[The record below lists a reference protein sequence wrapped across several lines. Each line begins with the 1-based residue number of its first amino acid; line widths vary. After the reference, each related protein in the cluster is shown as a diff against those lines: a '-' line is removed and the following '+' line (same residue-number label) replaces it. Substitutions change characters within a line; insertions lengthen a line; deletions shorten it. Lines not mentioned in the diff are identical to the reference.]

1 MRYSIFIFTFYLLN
15 PFSSID
21 ANNNYPIILIHGF
34 IGWGSEEMGG
44 YNYWGGNYDYVEYLD
59 SLGYEVYNVSVGPIS
74 SNWDCA
80 VEAYYQIKG
89 GQVDYGKRH
98 STQYGIIQ
106 KPSSKKW
113 PGLYPEWDADHPIH
127 IIGHSMGGQTARR
140 LQYLLENEIYI
151 DSARTIPESSDL
163 LGQKHQ
169 AWIRSI
175 TTMSSPHNGT
185 TLSDIVNNSVPFL
198 QDFIGL
204 AAVIGNRFYSFD
216 LEQWAFKRNDEE
228 SWSSYFTRIRSHP
241 AWGTKNFCSWDVS
254 LEGARELNTVAVA
267 NENIFYFSFATSN
280 THLDSLSGK
289 HVPNK
294 DMSLILRP
302 NAHAMGKQIDYWADS
317 TSIDSTWFEN
327 DGIVN
332 TISMIG
338 PTTGLNGSDQIIEY
352 QVNEVLVPGSWYY
365 MGKLT
370 MDHRTLMGHGEISN
384 EVLNNILLLFKEHA
398 ERLYALPPF
407 LNIY

>member
-59 SLGYEVYNVSVGPIS
+59 SLGYKVYNISVGPIS

-151 DSARTIPESSDL
+151 DSARTILESSDL

-228 SWSSYFTRIRSHP
+228 SWSRYFTRIRSHP

-302 NAHAMGKQIDYWADS
+302 NAHAMGKQIDYWTDS

-370 MDHRTLMGHGEISN
+370 MDHRTLMGHGEISI
-384 EVLNNILLLFKEHA
+384 ELLNNILLLFKEHA

-407 LNIY
+407 

>member
-1 MRYSIFIFTFYLLN
+1 MRYSIVILTFYLLN
-15 PFSSID
+15 PFSSIK

-34 IGWGSEEMGG
+34 IGWGPEEMGG
-44 YNYWGGNYDYVEYLD
+44 YNYWGGIYGYVEYLD

-140 LQYLLENEIYI
+140 LQYLLETEIYV

-169 AWIRSI
+169 NWIRSI

-185 TLSDIVNNSVPFL
+185 TLSDIITKSVPFL

-216 LEQWAFKRNDEE
+216 LEQWGFKRSDKE
-228 SWSSYFTRIRSHP
+228 SWSRYFVRIRSNP
-241 AWGTKNFCSWDVS
+241 AWGTRNFCSWDMS
-254 LEGARELNTVAVA
+254 LEGARQLNTVAVA
-267 NENIFYFSFATSN
+267 NKNIFYFSFATSN
-280 THLDSLSGK
+280 THLDPLSGK

-302 NAHAMGKQIDYWADS
+302 NARAMGKQIDYWADS
-317 TSIDSTWFEN
+317 TSTDSTWFEN

-338 PTTGLNGSDQIIEY
+338 PTTGLNGSDPIIEY
-352 QVNEVLVPGSWYY
+352 QVNKVFVPGSWYY

-370 MDHRTLMGHGEISN
+370 MDHRTLMGHGKISN

-398 ERLYALPPF
+398 DRLYALPPII
-407 LNIY
+407 NIY

>member
-228 SWSSYFTRIRSHP
+228 SWSRYFTRIRSHP

-352 QVNEVLVPGSWYY
+352 QVNEVFVSGSWYY

-370 MDHRTLMGHGEISN
+370 MDHRTLMGHGKISN

-398 ERLYALPPF
+398 DRLYALPPII
-407 LNIY
+407 NIY

>member
-1 MRYSIFIFTFYLLN
+1 MRYSIFIFTFYILN

-34 IGWGSEEMGG
+34 IGWGPEEMGG

-59 SLGYEVYNVSVGPIS
+59 SLGYEIYNVSVGPIS

-228 SWSSYFTRIRSHP
+228 SWSRYFSRIRSHP

-302 NAHAMGKQIDYWADS
+302 NARAMGKLIDYWADS
-317 TSIDSTWFEN
+317 TSTDSTWFEN

-338 PTTGLNGSDQIIEY
+338 PTTGLNGSDPIIEY
-352 QVNEVLVPGSWYY
+352 QVNKVFVPGSWYY

-370 MDHRTLMGHGEISN
+370 MDHRTLMGHGKISN
-384 EVLNNILLLFKEHA
+384 ETLNNILLLFKEHA
-398 ERLYALPPF
+398 ERLHALPH
-407 LNIY
+407 Y

>member
-1 MRYSIFIFTFYLLN
+1 MRYSIIIFTFYLLN

-89 GQVDYGKRH
+89 GQVDYGNRH

-106 KPSSKKW
+106 KPAGKKW

-140 LQYLLENEIYI
+140 LQYLLENKLYL

-163 LGQKHQ
+163 LGQKHH

-185 TLSDIVNNSVPFL
+185 TLSDIVTKSAPFL

-216 LEQWAFKRNDEE
+216 LEQWAFKRNDKE
-228 SWSSYFTRIRSHP
+228 SWSRYFTRIKGHP
-241 AWGTKNFCSWDVS
+241 AWGTRNFCSWDLS
-254 LEGARELNTVAVA
+254 IEGARQLNTLAVA
-267 NENIFYFSFATSN
+267 NKNIFYFSFATSN

-294 DMSLILRP
+294 DMTLILRP
-302 NAHAMGKQIDYWADS
+302 NARAMGKQIDYWADS
-317 TSIDSTWFEN
+317 TSTDSTWFEN

-338 PTTGLNGSDQIIEY
+338 PTTGLNGSEQIIE
-352 QVNEVLVPGSWYY
+352 
-365 MGKLT
+365 
-370 MDHRTLMGHGEISN
+370 
-384 EVLNNILLLFKEHA
+384 
-398 ERLYALPPF
+398 
-407 LNIY
+407 

>member
-15 PFSSID
+15 PFCSID
-21 ANNNYPIILIHGF
+21 ANNKYPIILIHGF

-59 SLGYEVYNVSVGPIS
+59 SLGYEIYNVSVGPIS

-89 GQVDYGKRH
+89 GQVDYGERH

-106 KPSSKKW
+106 KPAGKKW
-113 PGLYPEWDADHPIH
+113 PGLYPEWNADHPIH

-140 LQYLLENEIYI
+140 LQYLLENEFYL
-151 DSARTIPESSDL
+151 DSAQTIPESSDL
-163 LGQKHQ
+163 LGKKHHS
-169 AWIRSI
+169 WIRSI

-185 TLSDIVNNSVPFL
+185 TLSDIVTKSAPFL

-204 AAVIGNRFYSFD
+204 AAVINNRFYSFD
-216 LEQWAFKRNDEE
+216 LEQWAFKRNDKE
-228 SWSSYFTRIRSHP
+228 SWSRYFTRIIGHP
-241 AWGTKNFCSWDVS
+241 AWGTRNFCSWDLS
-254 LEGARELNTVAVA
+254 IEGARQLNTLAVA
-267 NENIFYFSFATSN
+267 NKNIYYFSFATSN
-280 THLDSLSGK
+280 THLDSLSGN

-302 NAHAMGKQIDYWADS
+302 NARAMGKQIDYWEDS
-317 TSIDSTWFEN
+317 TSTDSTWFEN

-332 TISMIG
+332 TISMIA
-338 PTTGLNGSDQIIEY
+338 PTSGLNGPDLMKEY
-352 QVNEVLVPGSWYY
+352 HENEVLVSGVWYY

-370 MDHRTLMGHGEISN
+370 MDHRTLMGHCKISN
-384 EVLNNILLLFKEHA
+384 ETLNNILLLFKEHA
-398 ERLYALPPF
+398 KRLYALPLF
-407 LNIY
+407 

>member
-106 KPSSKKW
+106 KPSGKKW
-113 PGLYPEWDADHPIH
+113 PGLYQEWDADHPIH

-140 LQYLLENEIYI
+140 LQYILENEFYL

-163 LGQKHQ
+163 LGKKHH

-185 TLSDIVNNSVPFL
+185 TLSDIVTKSAPFL

-216 LEQWAFKRNDEE
+216 LEQWAFKRKDKE
-228 SWSSYFTRIRSHP
+228 SWSSYFTRIKGHP
-241 AWGTKNFCSWDVS
+241 AWGTRNFCSWDLS
-254 LEGARELNTVAVA
+254 IEGARQLNTLAVA
-267 NENIFYFSFATSN
+267 NKNIYYFSFATSN

-294 DMSLILRP
+294 DMTLILRP
-302 NAHAMGKQIDYWADS
+302 NARAMGKQIDYWADS
-317 TSIDSTWFEN
+317 TSTDSTWFEN

-332 TISMIG
+332 TISMIC
-338 PTTGLNGSDQIIEY
+338 PTSGLNGPDLMKEY
-352 QVNEVLVPGSWYY
+352 HENEVLVSGVWYY

-370 MDHRTLMGHGEISN
+370 MDHRTLMGHGKISN
-384 EVLNNILLLFKEHA
+384 ETLNNILLLFKEHA
-398 ERLYALPPF
+398 KRLYALPLF
-407 LNIY
+407 

>member
-15 PFSSID
+15 PFCSID
-21 ANNNYPIILIHGF
+21 ANNKYPIILIHGF

-89 GQVDYGKRH
+89 GQVDYGKSH

-106 KPSSKKW
+106 KPAGKKW
-113 PGLYPEWDADHPIH
+113 PGLYPEWDAHHPIH

-140 LQYLLENEIYI
+140 LQYLLENEFYL

-163 LGQKHQ
+163 LGKKHH

-185 TLSDIVNNSVPFL
+185 TLSDIVTKSAPFL

-216 LEQWAFKRNDEE
+216 LEQWAFKRKDKE
-228 SWSSYFTRIRSHP
+228 SWSRYFTRIKGHP
-241 AWGTKNFCSWDVS
+241 AWGTRNFCSWDLS
-254 LEGARELNTVAVA
+254 IEGARQLNTVAVA
-267 NENIFYFSFATSN
+267 NKNIFYFSFATSN
-280 THLDSLSGK
+280 THRDSLSGK

-294 DMSLILRP
+294 NMTFILRP
-302 NAHAMGKQIDYWADS
+302 NARAMGKQIDYWADS
-317 TSIDSTWFEN
+317 TSTDSTWFEN

-332 TISMIG
+332 TISMIA
-338 PTTGLNGSDQIIEY
+338 PTTGLNGSDPIIEY
-352 QVNEVLVPGSWYY
+352 KVNKVFVPGAWYY

-370 MDHRTLMGHGEISN
+370 MDHRTLMGHGKISN
-384 EVLNNILLLFKEHA
+384 DVLNNILLLFKEHA
-398 ERLYALPPF
+398 DRLYALPPII
-407 LNIY
+407 NIY

>member
-15 PFSSID
+15 LFSSTE

-34 IGWGSEEMGG
+34 IGWGPEEMGG

-89 GQVDYGKRH
+89 GQIDYGKRH

-151 DSARTIPESSDL
+151 DSARTISESSDL

-228 SWSSYFTRIRSHP
+228 SWSRYFTRIRSHP

-302 NAHAMGKQIDYWADS
+302 NARAMGKRIDYWADS
-317 TSIDSTWFEN
+317 TSTDSTWFEN

-332 TISMIG
+332 TISMIS
-338 PTTGLNGSDQIIEY
+338 PTTGLKGSDPIIVY
-352 QVNEVLVPGSWYY
+352 QDNKVFVPGSWYY

-370 MDHRTLMGHGEISN
+370 MDHRALMGHGKISDEI
-384 EVLNNILLLFKEHA
+384 LNSILSLLTEHA
-398 ERLYALPPF
+398 EKLYALPSF
-407 LNIY
+407 

>member
-1 MRYSIFIFTFYLLN
+1 MRYSIFIFTFYILN

-185 TLSDIVNNSVPFL
+185 TLSDIVKKSVPFL

-228 SWSSYFTRIRSHP
+228 SWSRYFTRIRSHP
-241 AWGTKNFCSWDVS
+241 AWGTRNFCSWDVS
-254 LEGARELNTVAVA
+254 LEGARQLNTVAVA
-267 NENIFYFSFATSN
+267 NKNIFYFSFATSN

-302 NAHAMGKQIDYWADS
+302 NAYAMGKQIDYWADS

-398 ERLYALPPF
+398 DRLYALPPII
-407 LNIY
+407 NIY

>member
-1 MRYSIFIFTFYLLN
+1 MRYSIFIFTFYILN

-163 LGQKHQ
+163 LGQKYQ

-228 SWSSYFTRIRSHP
+228 SWSRYFTRIRSHP

-384 EVLNNILLLFKEHA
+384 ELLNNILLLFKEHA
-398 ERLYALPPF
+398 ERLYDLPPF
-407 LNIY
+407 

>member
-89 GQVDYGKRH
+89 GQVDYGERH

-106 KPSSKKW
+106 KPAGKKW
-113 PGLYPEWDADHPIH
+113 PGLYPEWNADHPIH

-140 LQYLLENEIYI
+140 LQYLLENEFYL

-163 LGQKHQ
+163 LGKKHH

-185 TLSDIVNNSVPFL
+185 TLSDIVTKSAPFL

-204 AAVIGNRFYSFD
+204 AAVINNRFYSFD
-216 LEQWAFKRNDEE
+216 LEQWAFKRKDKE
-228 SWSSYFTRIRSHP
+228 SWSSYFTRIKGHP
-241 AWGTKNFCSWDVS
+241 AWGTRNFCSWDLS
-254 LEGARELNTVAVA
+254 IEGARQLNTLAVA
-267 NENIFYFSFATSN
+267 NKNIYYFSFATSN

-294 DMSLILRP
+294 DMTFMLRP
-302 NAHAMGKQIDYWADS
+302 NARAMGKQIDYWADS
-317 TSIDSTWFEN
+317 TSTDSTWFEN

-332 TISMIG
+332 TISMIC
-338 PTTGLNGSDQIIEY
+338 PTSGLNGPDLIKEY
-352 QVNEVLVPGSWYY
+352 HENEVLVSGVWYY

-370 MDHRTLMGHGEISN
+370 MDHRTLMGHGKISN
-384 EVLNNILLLFKEHA
+384 ETLNNILLLFKEHA
-398 ERLYALPPF
+398 KRLYALPLF
-407 LNIY
+407 

>member
-1 MRYSIFIFTFYLLN
+1 MRYSIFIFTFYILN

-228 SWSSYFTRIRSHP
+228 SWSRYFTRIRSHP
-241 AWGTKNFCSWDVS
+241 AWGTRNFCSWDVS
-254 LEGARELNTVAVA
+254 LEGARQLNTVAVA
-267 NENIFYFSFATSN
+267 NKNIFYFSFATSN

-302 NAHAMGKQIDYWADS
+302 NARAMGKQIDYWADS

-370 MDHRTLMGHGEISN
+370 MDHRTLMGHGEISI
-384 EVLNNILLLFKEHA
+384 ELLNNILLLFKEHA

-407 LNIY
+407 

>member
-169 AWIRSI
+169 GWIRSI

-228 SWSSYFTRIRSHP
+228 SWSRYFTRIRSHP

-384 EVLNNILLLFKEHA
+384 ELLNNILLLFKEHA
-398 ERLYALPPF
+398 ERLYALPPI

>member
-1 MRYSIFIFTFYLLN
+1 MRGSILIFYLLN
-15 PFSSID
+15 HFSIVE

-34 IGWGSEEMGG
+34 IGWGPEEMGG
-44 YNYWGGNYDYVEYLD
+44 YNYWGGKHSYVEYLD
-59 SLGYEVYNVSVGPIS
+59 SLGYEVYSVSVGPIS

-89 GQVDYGKRH
+89 GQVDYGKKH

-113 PGLYPEWDADHPIH
+113 PGLYPEWDVDHPIH

-140 LQYLLENEIYI
+140 LQYLLETEIYV
-151 DSARTIPESSDL
+151 DSAQTIPESSNL

-169 AWIRSI
+169 NLIRSI

-185 TLSDIVNNSVPFL
+185 TLSDIVTKSVPFL

-216 LEQWAFKRNDEE
+216 LEQWGFKKNDVE
-228 SWSSYFTRIRSHP
+228 SWSHYLVRIRNHP
-241 AWGTKNFCSWDVS
+241 AWGTNNFSSWDMS
-254 LEGARELNTVAVA
+254 LEGARQLNTVAVA
-267 NENIFYFSFATSN
+267 NKNIFYFSFATSN
-280 THLDSLSGK
+280 THLDHLSGK
-289 HVPNK
+289 HVPNQ

-302 NAHAMGKQIDYWADS
+302 NARAMGKQIDYWADS
-317 TSIDSTWFEN
+317 TSTDSTWFEN

-338 PTTGLNGSDQIIEY
+338 PTTGLNGSDSIIEY
-352 QVNEVLVPGSWYY
+352 KVNKVFVPGSWYY

-370 MDHRTLMGHGEISN
+370 MDHRTLMGHGKITD
-384 EVLNNILLLFKEHA
+384 EVRNSILLLFKKHA
-398 ERLYALPPF
+398 DTLYALPSF
-407 LNIY
+407 

>member
-1 MRYSIFIFTFYLLN
+1 MRYSIFIFTFYILN

-228 SWSSYFTRIRSHP
+228 SWSRYFTRIRSHP

-352 QVNEVLVPGSWYY
+352 QVNEVLVQGSWYY

-384 EVLNNILLLFKEHA
+384 ELLNNILLLFKEHA

-407 LNIY
+407 

>member
-1 MRYSIFIFTFYLLN
+1 MRYSIFIFTFYILN

-34 IGWGSEEMGG
+34 IGWGPEEMGG

-228 SWSSYFTRIRSHP
+228 SWSRYFTRIRSHP

-352 QVNEVLVPGSWYY
+352 QVNEVLVQGSWYY

-384 EVLNNILLLFKEHA
+384 ELLNNILLLFKEHA

-407 LNIY
+407 

>member
-15 PFSSID
+15 PFSSIE

-34 IGWGSEEMGG
+34 IGWGPEEMGG

-228 SWSSYFTRIRSHP
+228 SWSRYFTRIRSHP

-302 NAHAMGKQIDYWADS
+302 NARAMGKQIDYWADS

-370 MDHRTLMGHGEISN
+370 MDHRTLMGHGEISI
-384 EVLNNILLLFKEHA
+384 ELLNNILLLFKEHA

-407 LNIY
+407 

>member
-1 MRYSIFIFTFYLLN
+1 MRYSIFIFTFYLLY
-15 PFSSID
+15 PFSSIK
-21 ANNNYPIILIHGF
+21 ANNNYPIVLIHGF
-34 IGWGSEEMGG
+34 IGWGPEEMGG

-98 STQYGIIQ
+98 STQFGIIQ

-140 LQYLLENEIYI
+140 LQYLLETEIYV

-169 AWIRSI
+169 NWIRSI

-185 TLSDIVNNSVPFL
+185 TLSDIVTKSVPFL

-204 AAVIGNRFYSFD
+204 AAVIGNRFYRFD

-228 SWSSYFTRIRSHP
+228 SWSRYFTRIRSHP
-241 AWGTKNFCSWDVS
+241 AWGTRNFCSWDVS
-254 LEGARELNTVAVA
+254 LEGARQLNTVAVA
-267 NENIFYFSFATSN
+267 NKNIFYFSFATSN
-280 THLDSLSGK
+280 THLAPLSGK
-289 HVPNK
+289 HVPNQG
-294 DMSLILRP
+294 MSLILRP
-302 NAHAMGKQIDYWADS
+302 NARAMGKQIDYWADS
-317 TSIDSTWFEN
+317 TSTDSTWFEN

-338 PTTGLNGSDQIIEY
+338 PTTGLNGSDPIIEY
-352 QVNEVLVPGSWYY
+352 QVNKVFVPGSWYY

-370 MDHRTLMGHGEISN
+370 MDHRTLMGHGKISN
-384 EVLNNILLLFKEHA
+384 EVHNNILILFKEHA
-398 ERLYALPPF
+398 DRLYALPPII
-407 LNIY
+407 NIY

>member
-151 DSARTIPESSDL
+151 DSAQTIPESSYL

-228 SWSSYFTRIRSHP
+228 SWSRYFSRIRSHP

-370 MDHRTLMGHGEISN
+370 MDHRTLMGHGEISI
-384 EVLNNILLLFKEHA
+384 ELLNNILLLFKEHA
-398 ERLYALPPF
+398 ERLYALPSF
-407 LNIY
+407 

>member
-15 PFSSID
+15 PFSSTE

-34 IGWGSEEMGG
+34 IGWGPEEMGG

-98 STQYGIIQ
+98 STQFGIIQ

-140 LQYLLENEIYI
+140 LQYLLETEIYV

-169 AWIRSI
+169 NWIRSI

-185 TLSDIVNNSVPFL
+185 TLSDIITKSVPFL

-216 LEQWAFKRNDEE
+216 LEQWGFKKNNEE
-228 SWSSYFTRIRSHP
+228 SWSRYFTRIRSHP
-241 AWGTKNFCSWDVS
+241 AWGTNNFCSWDMS
-254 LEGARELNTVAVA
+254 LEGARQLNTVAVA
-267 NENIFYFSFATSN
+267 NKNIFYFSFATSN

-302 NAHAMGKQIDYWADS
+302 NARAMGKQIDYWADS
-317 TSIDSTWFEN
+317 TSTDSTWFEN

-338 PTTGLNGSDQIIEY
+338 PTTGLNGSDPIIEY
-352 QVNEVLVPGSWYY
+352 QVNKVFVPGSWYY

-398 ERLYALPPF
+398 DRLYALPPII
-407 LNIY
+407 NIY

>member
-1 MRYSIFIFTFYLLN
+1 MRYSIFIFTFYILN

-34 IGWGSEEMGG
+34 IGWGPEEMGG

-98 STQYGIIQ
+98 SMQYGIIQ
-106 KPSSKKW
+106 KPAGKKW
-113 PGLYPEWDADHPIH
+113 PGLYSEWDADHPIH

-140 LQYLLENEIYI
+140 LQYLLETEIYV

-169 AWIRSI
+169 NWIRSI

-185 TLSDIVNNSVPFL
+185 TLSDIVTKSVPFL

-204 AAVIGNRFYSFD
+204 AAVIGNRFYRFD

-228 SWSSYFTRIRSHP
+228 SWSRYFTRIRSHP
-241 AWGTKNFCSWDVS
+241 AWGTRNFSSWDVS
-254 LEGARELNTVAVA
+254 LEGARQLNTVAVA
-267 NENIFYFSFATSN
+267 NKNIFYFSFATSN
-280 THLDSLSGK
+280 THLDPLSGK

-302 NAHAMGKQIDYWADS
+302 NARAMGKQIDYWADS

-352 QVNEVLVPGSWYY
+352 QVNEVFAPGSWYY

-370 MDHRTLMGHGEISN
+370 MDHRTLMGHGQISN

-398 ERLYALPPF
+398 DRLYALPPII
-407 LNIY
+407 NIY

>member
-1 MRYSIFIFTFYLLN
+1 MRYSIFIFYLLN
-15 PFSSID
+15 PFSSIE

-34 IGWGSEEMGG
+34 IGWGPEEMGG

-59 SLGYEVYNVSVGPIS
+59 SLGYEIYNVSVGPIS

-140 LQYLLENEIYI
+140 LQYLLENELYI

-185 TLSDIVNNSVPFL
+185 TLSDIVTKSVPFL

-228 SWSSYFTRIRSHP
+228 SWSRYFTRIRSHP
-241 AWGTKNFCSWDVS
+241 AWGTRNFSSWDVS
-254 LEGARELNTVAVA
+254 LEGARQLNTLAVA
-267 NENIFYFSFATSN
+267 NKNIYYFSFATSN
-280 THLDSLSGK
+280 THFDSLSGN

-294 DMSLILRP
+294 DMGLILRP
-302 NAHAMGKQIDYWADS
+302 NARAMGKQIDYWADS
-317 TSIDSTWFEN
+317 TSTDSTWFEN

-338 PTTGLNGSDQIIEY
+338 PTTGLNGSDPIIEY
-352 QVNEVLVPGSWYY
+352 QVNKLFVPGSWYY

-370 MDHRTLMGHGEISN
+370 MDHRTLMGHGKISN
-384 EVLNNILLLFKEHA
+384 ETLNNILLLFKEHA
-398 ERLYALPPF
+398 ERLHALPH
-407 LNIY
+407 Y

>member
-1 MRYSIFIFTFYLLN
+1 MRYSILIFTFYLLN
-15 PFSSID
+15 PFSSIK
-21 ANNNYPIILIHGF
+21 ANNNYPIVLIHGF
-34 IGWGSEEMGG
+34 IGWGPEEMGG

-80 VEAYYQIKG
+80 VEAYYKIKG

-140 LQYLLENEIYI
+140 LQYLLETEIYV
-151 DSARTIPESSDL
+151 DSARIIPESSDL
-163 LGQKHQ
+163 LGQNHQ
-169 AWIRSI
+169 NWIRSI

-185 TLSDIVNNSVPFL
+185 TLSDIITKSVPFL

-216 LEQWAFKRNDEE
+216 LEQWGFKKNSEE
-228 SWSSYFTRIRSHP
+228 SLSRYFTRIRNHP
-241 AWGTKNFCSWDVS
+241 AWATNNFSSWDMS
-254 LEGARELNTVAVA
+254 LEGARQLNTVAVA
-267 NENIFYFSFATSN
+267 NKNIFYFSFATSN
-280 THLDSLSGK
+280 THLAPLSGK
-289 HVPNK
+289 HVPNH

-302 NAHAMGKQIDYWADS
+302 NARAMGKQIDYWADS
-317 TSIDSTWFEN
+317 TSTDSTWFEN

-338 PTTGLNGSDQIIEY
+338 PTTGLNGSDPIIEY
-352 QVNEVLVPGSWYY
+352 QVNKVFVPGSWYY

-370 MDHRTLMGHGEISN
+370 MDHRTLMGHGDISN

-398 ERLYALPPF
+398 DRLYALPPII
-407 LNIY
+407 NIY

>member
-1 MRYSIFIFTFYLLN
+1 MRYSIFIFTFYILN

-151 DSARTIPESSDL
+151 DSARTILESSDL

-169 AWIRSI
+169 DWIRSI

-228 SWSSYFTRIRSHP
+228 SWSRYFTRIRSHP
-241 AWGTKNFCSWDVS
+241 AWGTRNFCSWDVS
-254 LEGARELNTVAVA
+254 LEGARQLNTVAVA
-267 NENIFYFSFATSN
+267 NKNIFYFSFATSN

-294 DMSLILRP
+294 DMSLILRS
-302 NAHAMGKQIDYWADS
+302 NARAMGKQIDYWADS
-317 TSIDSTWFEN
+317 TRTDSTWFEN

-332 TISMIG
+332 TISMIS
-338 PTTGLNGSDQIIEY
+338 PTTGLNGSDPIIVY
-352 QVNEVLVPGSWYY
+352 QGNKVFVPGSWYY

-370 MDHRTLMGHGEISN
+370 MDHRTLMGHGKISD
-384 EVLNNILLLFKEHA
+384 EVLNSILLLFKQHA
-398 ERLYALPPF
+398 EKLYALPSF
-407 LNIY
+407 

>member
-1 MRYSIFIFTFYLLN
+1 MRYSILIFTFYLLN
-15 PFSSID
+15 PFSSIK
-21 ANNNYPIILIHGF
+21 ANNNYPIVLIHGF
-34 IGWGSEEMGG
+34 IGWGPEEMGG

-80 VEAYYQIKG
+80 VEAYYKIKG

-140 LQYLLENEIYI
+140 LQYLLETEIYV

-169 AWIRSI
+169 NFIRSI

-185 TLSDIVNNSVPFL
+185 TLSDIVTKSVPFL

-216 LEQWAFKRNDEE
+216 LEQWGFKKNSEE
-228 SWSSYFTRIRSHP
+228 SLSRYFTRIRNHP
-241 AWGTKNFCSWDVS
+241 AWATNNFSSWDMS
-254 LEGARELNTVAVA
+254 LEGARQLNTVAVA
-267 NENIFYFSFATSN
+267 NKNIFYFSFATSN
-280 THLDSLSGK
+280 THLAPLSGK
-289 HVPNK
+289 HVPNH

-302 NAHAMGKQIDYWADS
+302 NARAMGKQIDYWADS
-317 TSIDSTWFEN
+317 TSTDSTWFEN

-352 QVNEVLVPGSWYY
+352 QVNEVFVPGSWYY

-398 ERLYALPPF
+398 DRLYALPPII
-407 LNIY
+407 NIY

>member
-1 MRYSIFIFTFYLLN
+1 MRYSILIFTFYLLN
-15 PFSSID
+15 PFSSIK
-21 ANNNYPIILIHGF
+21 ANNNYPIVLIHGF
-34 IGWGSEEMGG
+34 IGWGPEEMGG

-80 VEAYYQIKG
+80 VEAYYKIKG

-140 LQYLLENEIYI
+140 LQYLLETEIYV

-163 LGQKHQ
+163 LGKKHQ
-169 AWIRSI
+169 NWIRSI

-185 TLSDIVNNSVPFL
+185 TLSDIITKSVPFL

-216 LEQWAFKRNDEE
+216 LEQWGFKKNSEE
-228 SWSSYFTRIRSHP
+228 SLSRYFTRIRNHP
-241 AWGTKNFCSWDVS
+241 AWATNNFSSWDMS
-254 LEGARELNTVAVA
+254 LEGARQLNTVAVA
-267 NENIFYFSFATSN
+267 NKNIFYFSFATSN
-280 THLDSLSGK
+280 THLAPLSGK
-289 HVPNK
+289 HVPNQ

-302 NAHAMGKQIDYWADS
+302 NARAMGKQIDYWADS
-317 TSIDSTWFEN
+317 TSTDSTWFEN

-352 QVNEVLVPGSWYY
+352 QVNEVFVPGSWYY

-370 MDHRTLMGHGEISN
+370 LDHRTLMGHGDISN

-398 ERLYALPPF
+398 DRLYALPPII
-407 LNIY
+407 NIY

>member
-1 MRYSIFIFTFYLLN
+1 MRYSIFIFTFYILN

-89 GQVDYGKRH
+89 GQVDYGNSH

-140 LQYLLENEIYI
+140 LQYLLENEMYI

-228 SWSSYFTRIRSHP
+228 SWSRYFTRIRSHP

-370 MDHRTLMGHGEISN
+370 MDHRTLMGHGEISI
-384 EVLNNILLLFKEHA
+384 ELLNNILLLFKEHA

-407 LNIY
+407 

>member
-15 PFSSID
+15 PFSSIG

-34 IGWGSEEMGG
+34 VGWGSEEMGG

-228 SWSSYFTRIRSHP
+228 SWSRYFTRIRSHP

-384 EVLNNILLLFKEHA
+384 ELLNNILLLFKEHA
-398 ERLYALPPF
+398 ERLYDLPPF
-407 LNIY
+407 